1 MRGIGLSRLKRRL
14 KEWVDNHLISE
25 EQKIEILQFEE
36 KRTRKIRPQWVL
48 YGFMI
53 LGGSVIGIGIISL
66 IASNWEAIPGSVKL
80 LVDLLVLVGVA
91 FGIMAAEQHNKTVL
105 FDTLAVF
112 FVILCIASIGLISQ
126 VYHTGGE
133 LYQALIMWL
142 VITFPLCG
150 LGKKIF
156 LPYLW
161 VTGFITLCLV
171 WCFSD
176 DSWWSGDAMVCVPF
190 LVLPFLCLVL
200 GLLFRLI
207 ASLKR
212 FSSVFYMAG
221 MLSFIYAGV
230 MTDIILT
237 CDADEIFDIEW
248 IEYLPLMVIVPIAY
262 ILLAFASGF
271 KRKEKWIIVAASLLT
286 LCVWFL
292 PKLFWAHSPY
302 DFEAYGQFMG
312 PLYSVMTLCLLG
324 IFFSIQ
330 GHKRLFHLTTLTTG
344 IRFLIVYFAVLE
356 NLAFTGIGLVVSGL
370 IILGAT
376 ILWYK
381 SRGRIDRW
389 MGDLVK

>member
-1 MRGIGLSRLKRRL
+1 MSKLKRRL

-25 EQKIEILQFEE
+25 EQKIKILQFEE
-36 KRTRKIRPQWVL
+36 KRSSIIRPQWIL
-48 YGFMI
+48 YGFVI

-80 LVDLLVLVGVA
+80 VADLLFLVGIA
-91 FGIMAAEQHNKTVL
+91 FGIIVAEQHQKTVV
-105 FDTLAVF
+105 FDALAVL
-112 FVILCIASIGLISQ
+112 FVFLCIASIGLISQ

-133 LYQALIMWL
+133 LYQALIMWS
-142 VITFPLCG
+142 VITFPICA

-176 DSWWSGDAMVCVPF
+176 DSWWPGDAMFFMPF

-200 GLLFRLI
+200 GLLIRLI

-221 MLSFIYAGV
+221 ALSFIYAGI

-237 CDADEIFDIEW
+237 CDADEIFAIGW
-248 IEYLPLMVIVPIAY
+248 SEYIPLIVIAPIAY

-271 KRKEKWIIVAASLLT
+271 KKKEKWIIVAASLLT

-292 PKLFWAHSPY
+292 PKLFWSGSLY
-302 DFEAYGQFMG
+302 DFEDYGPFLG
-312 PLYSVMTLCLLG
+312 PLYSVITLCLLG
-324 IFFSIQ
+324 IFFSIKGQ
-330 GHKRLFHLTTLTTG
+330 KRLFHLTTLTTG
-344 IRFLIVYFAVLE
+344 IRFLIVYFEVLE

-376 ILWYK
+376 ISWYK
-381 SRGRIDRW
+381 SRARIDQW
-389 MGDLVK
+389 IGGLVK